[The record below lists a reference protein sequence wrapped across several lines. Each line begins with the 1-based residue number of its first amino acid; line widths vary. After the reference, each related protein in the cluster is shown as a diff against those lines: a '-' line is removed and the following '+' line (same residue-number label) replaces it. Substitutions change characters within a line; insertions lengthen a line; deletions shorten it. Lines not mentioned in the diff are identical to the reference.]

1 MWFWKEFFK
10 KKKMGVMVMS
20 GVEWGEVGGVGLCSP
35 GVWVLFLVL
44 PLTICVILGKT
55 LNLLEYQFPHL
66 KNGKNN
72 SIYLRS
78 L

>member
-1 MWFWKEFFK
+1 
-10 KKKMGVMVMS
+10 MGS
-20 GVEWGEVGGVGLCSP
+20 GEWGVGLCSP

-44 PLTICVILGKT
+44 PFTICVILGKT